1 MNKTETPTV
10 QKITFSLRL
19 SPLTYKKLRA
29 KVNEIKEKDNY
40 AFSINEYITD
50 LIENSLNEKSKKG

>member
-50 LIENSLNEKSKKG
+50 LIENSLNKN

>member
-50 LIENSLNEKSKKG
+50 LIENSLNEKIKKG